1 MIIDVILEFI
11 YLVAVA
17 VIWAMLVYQ
26 GILTFS
32 GYFYSRKRRAGARLR
47 GTELPFVSVLI
58 PARNEEKV
66 IEDTLKHLFDLD
78 YPHDKLEVIVINDG
92 STDATRQILE
102 KNTDKRLRV
111 INIPQ
116 EESGR
121 GKSRVLN
128 MGLKIAA
135 GEIIAIY
142 DADNRPHQ
150 DSLKNLVGE
159 LEANPEFVAAIGKFR
174 TINKDKSI
182 LTRFINIESLSF
194 QWIIQAGRS
203 FLFDIAILPGT
214 NFVIRKQPVI
224 DIGGWDENA
233 LTEDAELSFRLYKAG
248 WKIKFVPS
256 AITREQ
262 EPESIKVWLRQR
274 ERWVRGNNY
283 VTGKIIKDFLGFKNK
298 VIGMEFMVFG
308 LMYYVFFLATILSDI
323 FFVLG
328 LLNIIHIRIQGPFLE
343 VWIAAYMLFVSEI
356 VLTLSRE
363 SNEDNITNIF
373 YVILMYFTYCQ
384 LWLVVVISAFIKD
397 FIKKE
402 KATWYKTERTVELP
416 PPPPADLI

>member
-1 MIIDVILEFI
+1 MIIDMVLESV

-17 VIWAMLVYQ
+17 VIWLMLVYQ
-26 GILTFS
+26 VILTFS
-32 GYFYSRKRRAGARLR
+32 GYLYSRRRRAASNLAH
-47 GTELPFVSVLI
+47 TDLPFVSIMI
-58 PARNEEKV
+58 PARNEARV
-66 IEDTLKHLFDLD
+66 IADTLKHMFSLD

-92 STDATRQILE
+92 STDGTKEILE
-102 KNTDKRLRV
+102 SSKDKRLKV
-111 INIPQ
+111 INVPK

-128 MGLKIAA
+128 TGLKSVS

-150 DSLKNLVGE
+150 DSLKLLVGE
-159 LEANPEFVAAIGKFR
+159 LIANPEFVAAIGKFR

-182 LTRFINIESLSF
+182 VTRFINIESLSF

-214 NFVIRKQPVI
+214 NFVIRKQPLI
-224 DIGGWDENA
+224 DVGGWDEGA
-233 LTEDAELSFRLYKAG
+233 LTEDAELSLKLYKAG
-248 WKIKFVPS
+248 WKIKFVPG

-262 EPESIKVWLRQR
+262 EPDSIRVWLKQR

-283 VTGKIIKDFLGFKNK
+283 VTGKILKDFWSFKNK
-298 VIGMEFMVFG
+298 VIGLEFLVFG
-308 LMYYVFFLATILSDI
+308 LMYYVFFIATILSDI
-323 FFVLG
+323 FFILG
-328 LLNIIHIRIQGPFLE
+328 LFNIVTVRIQGPFLE

-363 SNEDNITNIF
+363 PGEDGILNIF
-373 YVILMYFTYCQ
+373 YVIMMYFTYCQ
-384 LWLVVVISAFIKD
+384 LWLIVVSSAFIKD

-402 KATWYKTERTVELP
+402 KAVWYKTERTIESSPGEV
-416 PPPPADLI
+416 